1 MSRHHINNILFLQ
14 RAEPGTDLIEKLC
27 LTLTF
32 SQPEGLAF
40 EVGPGI
46 VTAGAVSIFVMV

>member
-1 MSRHHINNILFLQ
+1 MSRHHINNIFFLQ